1 MDEGE
6 CHEDNKSIFPGVTSV
21 KSIAQFLHIQQHS
34 KLVMNDTPVAAMH
47 TLWIQVESEMP
58 WQIPFSSDDVSGLIS
73 ESMSDWR
80 LGPRL
85 DGIAGCR
92 LMLNTA
98 EGIELRKHKTFVT
111 LLREHP
117 TAGSTP
123 SNSLIL
129 RIL

>member
-6 CHEDNKSIFPGVTSV
+6 CHKMNESIFLVLE

-34 KLVMNDTPVAAMH
+34 KLSMNGAPVYLVH
-47 TLWIQVESEMP
+47 TLWIHVESDMP
-58 WQIPFSSDDVSGLIS
+58 WHIPFSSDDVSGLIS

-85 DGIAGCR
+85 NGTAGCQ
-92 LMLNTA
+92 LMLTTA
-98 EGIELRKHKTFVT
+98 EGIELRKHKTIVS

-117 TAGSTP
+117 TAGLTP
-123 SNSLIL
+123 SNALIL